1 MGEEVDFLHDE
12 EHEGFLQINTMV
24 LIGMVKYSQSSQN
37 TMFAISLQ
45 YLELEV
51 GDEID
56 FFASR

>member
-1 MGEEVDFLHDE
+1 MVEEVDFLHDE

-24 LIGMVKYSQSSQN
+24 LIGMVKDSQSSQN
-37 TMFAISLQ
+37 TKFAMSLQ
-45 YLELEV
+45 YLKLKV